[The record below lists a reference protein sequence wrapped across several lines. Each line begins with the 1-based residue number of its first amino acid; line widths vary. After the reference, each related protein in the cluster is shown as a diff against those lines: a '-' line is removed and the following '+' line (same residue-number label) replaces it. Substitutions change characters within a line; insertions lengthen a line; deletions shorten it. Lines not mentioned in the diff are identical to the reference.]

1 MPKISKERLERY
13 RRLADKDLFDS
24 NDEKIHAF
32 YKRALE
38 EGLTLVNSSINL
50 NGMFLA
56 PYRNEL
62 TDVDIVLVGVP
73 MDIGVPNP
81 RPGTRLGP
89 QALRSWSLNKDPVHY
104 ITKTLP
110 FELCSIIDWGDVAFK
125 EDIYNLNANVGELL
139 EIYSKFKDAD
149 VVPFSVGGEH
159 TITYPILKALGCDE
173 PLGLIHLDSHGDT
186 CVNFGG
192 TRVSDASLLQ
202 LATTEGVID
211 PERTIQIGLRGRG
224 LTRCDF
230 SFDSGMRVVL
240 VEEFQK
246 KGAVAIAEEARKI
259 VGSGPCYLTIDT
271 DVFDCSEM
279 PGTTLPEPFGLTG
292 REVRDFLRD
301 LRGLDLVGADIV
313 ELCPP
318 FDPTLQ
324 SVFLATGIAF
334 EMLCLLAEA
343 RVQRTGR
350 KRKTHWKK

>member
-1 MPKISKERLERY
+1 M
-13 RRLADKDLFDS
+13 
-24 NDEKIHAF
+24 
-32 YKRALE
+32 
-38 EGLTLVNSSINL
+38 
-50 NGMFLA
+50 
-56 PYRNEL
+56 
-62 TDVDIVLVGVP
+62 
-73 MDIGVPNP
+73 
-81 RPGTRLGP
+81 
-89 QALRSWSLNKDPVHY
+89 
-104 ITKTLP
+104 
-110 FELCSIIDWGDVAFK
+110 
-125 EDIYNLNANVGELL
+125 
-139 EIYSKFKDAD
+139 
-149 VVPFSVGGEH
+149 
-159 TITYPILKALGCDE
+159 
-173 PLGLIHLDSHGDT
+173 
-186 CVNFGG
+186 
-192 TRVSDASLLQ
+192 LQ

-318 FDPTLQ
+318 
-324 SVFLATGIAF
+324 
-334 EMLCLLAEA
+334 
-343 RVQRTGR
+343 
-350 KRKTHWKK
+350 